1 MTISFP
7 YSLKDIKYN
16 IICSV
21 NDLYK
26 QFNYEVNKSWFK
38 DLTDKVGI
46 MDDVSRFKITS
57 ISAKI
62 DIMYSQIIKFYYS
75 FKVKVQG

>member
-46 MDDVSRFKITS
+46 MDDVSKFKITS

-62 DIMYSQIIKFYYS
+62 DNNVFSNDKILVFI
-75 FKVKVQG
+75 

>member
-62 DIMYSQIIKFYYS
+62 DIMYSQMINIYYS